1 MLNISKITEELLADG
16 LPIHGLSDPEGT
28 VDWHEGHPIEDEQD
42 RADAII
48 AAHDPTDYEAIR
60 SDTAY
65 QGFMDSVAFA
75 DWTAEELATWVQAN
89 VNDLASAKATL
100 VKMAWAIGKL
110 ADRAFPQRRG
120 QQPD

>member
-1 MLNISKITEELLADG
+1 MNIKKLINELKDAN
-16 LPIHGLSDPEGT
+16 
-28 VDWHEGHPIEDEQD
+28 IEASGCSEIGIIWDLENNEIQD
-42 RADAII
+42 RPDVAAVI
-48 AAHDPTDYEAIR
+48 AAHDPNAPDYIAIR

-110 ADRAFPQRRG
+110 ADRAFPRRRG